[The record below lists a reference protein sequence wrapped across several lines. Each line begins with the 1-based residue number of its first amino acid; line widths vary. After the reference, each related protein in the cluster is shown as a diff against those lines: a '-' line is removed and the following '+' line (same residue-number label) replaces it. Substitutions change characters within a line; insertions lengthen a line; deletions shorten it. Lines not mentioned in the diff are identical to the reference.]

1 MRPTGSFHSRENNF
15 DFLRFF
21 AASLVI
27 VSHCYFMLGLDD
39 LEPFLLATGYEDGG
53 AIAVGVFFVISGY
66 LITGSYLNSSSRSSY
81 FIKRAL
87 RLFPALFVAILL
99 TVFVLGPLVTTL
111 SLGEYF
117 SETRTWMYLR
127 NILLATSYDLPGV
140 YLDNPYTGVVNGS
153 LWTLPMEASMYVCV
167 AALGMVGFLRRGLIF
182 IPLALLAAGEFWL
195 VPQLGITSFTV
206 HKFFQLGLLFFTGAA
221 FYLYRDLVPWKG
233 WIALLL
239 ALAMV
244 LSFRTPLGYPLYFV
258 AMPYVVLYLAYAP
271 IPWLSRFGKYGD
283 FSYGIYIV
291 HFPLMQAWVLMLGTE
306 VSVLQ
311 LWLLTYLPTLVL
323 AALSWH
329 LVEAPALKLKGLFA
343 AAPNPGRAAPGRG
356 GSDAAGAGRED
367 RQDHPT
373 VAVAAKK

>member
-21 AASLVI
+21 AASVVI
-27 VSHCYFMLGLDD
+27 VSHCYFMLGLEEM
-39 LEPFLLATGYEDGG
+39 EPFLLTTGYEDGG

-66 LITGSYLNSSSRSSY
+66 LITGSYLNSSSRFSY
-81 FIKRAL
+81 FLKRAL

-99 TVFVLGPLVTTL
+99 TVFLVGPLVTTL
-111 SLGEYF
+111 NLTEYV

-127 NILLATSYDLPGV
+127 NIMLMTSYDLPGV

-153 LWTLPMEASMYVCV
+153 LWTLPMEASMYVGV
-167 AALGMVGFLRRGLIF
+167 AALGMIGFLRRGLIF
-182 IPLALLAAGEFWL
+182 IPLAALAAGEFWL
-195 VPQLGITSFTV
+195 IAYLGISSFTV
-206 HKFFQLGLLFFTGAA
+206 GKFFQLGLLFFIGAA
-221 FYLYRDLVPWKG
+221 FYLYRDLVLWKG

-244 LSFRTPLGYPLYFV
+244 LSFRTPLGYPMYFV

-291 HFPLMQAWVLMLGTE
+291 HFPLMQAWVLMLGSG
-306 VSVLQ
+306 VSILQ
-311 LWLLTYLPTLVL
+311 LLLLTYVPTLVL

-329 LVEAPALKLKGLFA
+329 YVEAPALKLKRLFA
-343 AAPNPGRAAPGRG
+343 AAPDPGQAAPARG
-356 GSDAAGAGRED
+356 DSDDTGAGSED
-367 RQDHPT
+367 HQDHPG
-373 VAVAAKK
+373 VAVLVRK